1 MSDWEKA
8 NAALN
13 AIDNAI
19 RRKWEERLAWAYV
32 NTTGW
37 ELRQLQER
45 RAAIEFH
52 IHELAR
58 RNGVVRFPRSEPPM
72 IVA

>member
-8 NAALN
+8 NAALSE
-13 AIDNAI
+13 IDKAI
-19 RRKWEERLAWAYV
+19 RRKWEERLAWAYM

-45 RAAIEFH
+45 RAAIESH

-58 RNGVVRFPRSEPPM
+58 QNGVVRFPRKPM
-72 IVA
+72 VAA

>member
-1 MSDWEKA
+1 M
-8 NAALN
+8 
-13 AIDNAI
+13 
-19 RRKWEERLAWAYV
+19 

-45 RAAIEFH
+45 RAAIEFQ

-58 RNGVVRFPRSEPPM
+58 RNVVVRFPRSKPPM
-72 IVA
+72 VAA

>member
-1 MSDWEKA
+1 M
-8 NAALN
+8 
-13 AIDNAI
+13 
-19 RRKWEERLAWAYV
+19 

-45 RAAIEFH
+45 RAAIEFQ

-58 RNGVVRFPRSEPPM
+58 RNGVVRFPRSKPPM
-72 IVA
+72 VAA